1 MGLTTAQTSLV
12 TRITPRRSLRTYLS
26 GLLLL
31 FVATELI
38 GAAYVFGQV
47 AHLVLVD
54 LVVYSALLVI
64 LLIATLWLYRA
75 ITVPLSRLAGSVRAN
90 ATSGT
95 PEPLSIRGPK
105 EIVDLAEDI
114 NALMATVAGQLVDRD
129 HVEVRTHARLDAS
142 LDAIIS
148 MDDRGD
154 VMEWNRQAEL
164 TFGWTRSEVM
174 GKQLALLIIPERYR
188 ARHRQGLARYLR
200 TGTGTFIRR
209 SVELAALAKDGRE
222 FPIELSIVPME
233 AQTGQAFTASIRDLS
248 ERRDAV
254 HAQASLEG
262 QLRQAQRLETVG
274 QLAGGLA
281 HDFNNLLAV
290 ILNYAEFV
298 SEQLPEGEMRQD
310 VEEIQR
316 AAKRGADLTRQLL
329 IFARR
334 EPNRPELLNVND
346 VITGVENVLRRT
358 MGEHVEFVK
367 SLASDLPAVRADP
380 GQLEQIFLNLAVNSR
395 DAMPGGGRLLVETA
409 VVDLDATYVEA
420 HHGAAV
426 GRFVRLT
433 VSDTGTG
440 MTPEVA
446 ARAFEPF
453 FTTKPT
459 GHGTGLGLATV
470 YGIVTQACGS
480 IRIYS
485 EVGSGTL
492 IAIHLPAV
500 DEKVTRRPRPT
511 EAAPAK
517 AADETVLVVEDEAPV
532 LLATSR
538 ILSANGYT
546 VLAESVPADA
556 LALLADTGRR
566 INVLLTD
573 IVMPLMSGIE
583 LAKRARELRPELKVL
598 YLSGYSSEMISRQG
612 TLGVGS
618 CVLQKPFTRA
628 ELLNEI
634 RETLALDPPV
644 VASQAALEPSAL
656 LDPTA

>member
-1 MGLTTAQTSLV
+1 
-12 TRITPRRSLRTYLS
+12 
-26 GLLLL
+26 
-31 FVATELI
+31 VATELI

-566 INVLLTD
+566 ISVLLTD

>member
-1 MGLTTAQTSLV
+1 M

-26 GLLLL
+26 ALLLL
-31 FVATELI
+31 FVATELA

-47 AHLVLVD
+47 AHLVLID
-54 LVVYSALLVI
+54 LVVYSALLLG
-64 LLIATLWLYRA
+64 LLVATVWLYRA
-75 ITVPLSRLAGSVRAN
+75 VTLPLSELAGSVRAN

-95 PEPLSIRGPK
+95 TAALPVRGPK
-105 EIVDLAEDI
+105 EIADLSEDI
-114 NALMATVAGQLVDRD
+114 NALMATVAGQLADRD
-129 HVEVRTHARLDAS
+129 RVELRSRARLDAS

-148 MDDRGD
+148 MDHRGD
-154 VMEWNRQAEL
+154 VVEWNRQAEQ
-164 TFGWTRSEVM
+164 TFGWTRSEVI

-188 ARHRQGLARYLR
+188 ERHRQGLATYLR
-200 TGTGTFIRR
+200 TGTGPVLGK
-209 SVELAALAKDGRE
+209 SVELEAIAKDGHE
-222 FPIELSIVPME
+222 FPIELSIVPMHMP
-233 AQTGQAFTASIRDLS
+233 TGEMFSASIRDLS
-248 ERRDAV
+248 ERRDAES
-254 HAQASLEG
+254 ARATLEG

-298 SEQLPEGEMRQD
+298 AEQLPAGEMRQD

-334 EPNRPELLNVND
+334 ELNRPELLNVND
-346 VITGVENVLRRT
+346 VVSGVENVLRRT
-358 MGEHVEFVK
+358 LGEHVEFVK
-367 SLASDLPAVRADP
+367 SLASDLPSVRADP

-409 VVDLDATYVEA
+409 VVDLDGAYAKA
-420 HHGAAV
+420 HPGAAV

-433 VSDTGTG
+433 VSDTGSG
-440 MTPEVA
+440 MTPQVA

-470 YGIVTQACGS
+470 YGIVIQAGGS

-485 EVGSGTL
+485 EEGSGTL

-500 DEKVTRRPRPT
+500 NEEVTRQPK
-511 EAAPAK
+511 AASSSPAK
-517 AADETVLVVEDEAPV
+517 GTGEAVLVVEDEAPV
-532 LLATSR
+532 LLATIR
-538 ILSANGYT
+538 ILSASGYT
-546 VLAESVPADA
+546 VFADSVPAHA
-556 LALLADTGRR
+556 LALLADTDRR
-566 INVLLTD
+566 IDVLLTD

-583 LAKRARELRPELKVL
+583 LAKRARELRPDLKVL
-598 YLSGYSSEMISRQG
+598 YMSGYSSEMISRQG
-612 TLGVGS
+612 RLGVGS
-618 CVLQKPFTRA
+618 CLLQKPFTRA

-634 RETLALDPPV
+634 REILALDPPV
-644 VASQAALEPSAL
+644 VERQAALEPSAPL
-656 LDPTA
+656 GPRA

>member
-1 MGLTTAQTSLV
+1 M

-54 LVVYSALLVI
+54 LVVYSALLLI

-90 ATSGT
+90 ATLGT

-129 HVEVRTHARLDAS
+129 HVEVRSNARLDAS
-142 LDAIIS
+142 LDAMIS

-154 VMEWNRQAEL
+154 VIEWNRQAEL
-164 TFGWTRSEVM
+164 TFGWTRSEVI

-188 ARHRQGLARYLR
+188 ERHRQGLARYLR
-200 TGTGTFIRR
+200 TGTGPVLGK

-222 FPIELSIVPME
+222 FPIELSIVPTH
-233 AQTGQAFTASIRDLS
+233 APTGEMFSASIRDLS
-248 ERRDAV
+248 ERRDAES
-254 HAQASLEG
+254 AQANLEG

-298 SEQLPEGEMRQD
+298 SEQLPEGEMRRD

-334 EPNRPELLNVND
+334 ELNRPELLNVND
-346 VITGVENVLRRT
+346 VINGVENVLRRT
-358 MGEHVEFVK
+358 LGEHVEFVK

-433 VSDTGTG
+433 VSDTGGG

-470 YGIVTQACGS
+470 YGIVTQAGGN

-485 EVGSGTL
+485 EEGSGTL
-492 IAIHLPAV
+492 VAIHLPAV
-500 DEKVTRRPRPT
+500 DEKVTRQTWPAA
-511 EAAPAK
+511 AAPPMGSG
-517 AADETVLVVEDEAPV
+517 ETVLVVEDEAPV
-532 LLATSR
+532 LLATVR
-538 ILSANGYT
+538 ILSSNSYT
-546 VLAESVPADA
+546 VLAESVPAHA
-556 LALLADTGRR
+556 LALLANRDRH
-566 INVLLTD
+566 IDVLLTD

-598 YLSGYSSEMISRQG
+598 YMSGYSSEMISRQG
-612 TLGVGS
+612 TLNAGS
-618 CVLQKPFTRA
+618 CLLQKPFSRA
-628 ELLNEI
+628 DLLHEM
-634 RETLALDPPV
+634 RDVLGQDQPV
-644 VASQAALEPSAL
+644 VEEEAALEPVAP
-656 LDPTA
+656 LDPRA

>member
-566 INVLLTD
+566 ISVLLTD

>member
-1 MGLTTAQTSLV
+1 M
-12 TRITPRRSLRTYLS
+12 
-26 GLLLL
+26 
-31 FVATELI
+31 ATELI
-38 GAAYVFGQV
+38 GAAYVFGRV
-47 AHLVLVD
+47 THLVLVD
-54 LVVYSALLVI
+54 LVVYSALLLI

-75 ITVPLSRLAGSVRAN
+75 ITLPLSELAGSVRAN
-90 ATSGT
+90 ATLGR
-95 PEPLSIRGPK
+95 PAPLSITGPK
-105 EIVDLAEDI
+105 EIVDLSEDI
-114 NALMATVAGQLVDRD
+114 NALMATVALQVADRD
-129 HVEVRTHARLDAS
+129 WVEVRSHARLDGS

-148 MDDRGD
+148 MDHCGD
-154 VMEWNRQAEL
+154 VAEWNRQAEL
-164 TFGWTRSEVM
+164 TFGWTRSEVI

-188 ARHRQGLARYLR
+188 ERHRQGLARYLR
-200 TGTGTFIRR
+200 TGTGPVLGK
-209 SVELAALAKDGRE
+209 SVELEALAKDGRE
-222 FPIELSIVPME
+222 FPIELSIVPMHTP
-233 AQTGQAFTASIRDLS
+233 TGEMFSASIRDLS

-254 HAQASLEG
+254 SAQATLEG

-334 EPNRPELLNVND
+334 ELNRPELLNVND

-358 MGEHVEFVK
+358 LGAHVEFVK

-409 VVDLDATYVEA
+409 VVDLDAKYVEA

-433 VSDTGTG
+433 VSDTGSG
-440 MTPEVA
+440 MAPEVA

-453 FTTKPT
+453 FTTKST

-470 YGIVTQACGS
+470 YGIVTQAGGN

-485 EVGSGTL
+485 KEGSGTL

-500 DEKVTRRPRPT
+500 DEKVTRQTRP
-511 EAAPAK
+511 AADAPAK
-517 AADETVLVVEDEAPV
+517 GSAETVLVVEDEAPV
-532 LLATSR
+532 LLSTVR
-538 ILSANGYT
+538 ILSSNRYT
-546 VLAESVPADA
+546 VLAESVPAHA
-556 LALLADTGRR
+556 LALLANTDRH
-566 INVLLTD
+566 IDVLLTD

-598 YLSGYSSEMISRQG
+598 YMSGYSSEMISRQG
-612 TLGVGS
+612 RLNAGS
-618 CVLQKPFTRA
+618 CLLLKPFSRA
-628 ELLNEI
+628 DLLQGI
-634 RETLALDPPV
+634 RDVLGQDQPV
-644 VASQAALEPSAL
+644 AEEQAALEPSTL

>member
-1 MGLTTAQTSLV
+1 
-12 TRITPRRSLRTYLS
+12 
-26 GLLLL
+26 
-31 FVATELI
+31 VATELI

>member
-1 MGLTTAQTSLV
+1 M
-12 TRITPRRSLRTYLS
+12 TRISPKRSLRTYLS
-26 GLLLL
+26 ALLLL

-38 GAAYVFGQV
+38 GAAYVFSRV
-47 AHLVLVD
+47 ATLVLVD
-54 LVVYSALLVI
+54 LAVYSALLLI
-64 LLIATLWLYRA
+64 LLVATLWLNRA
-75 ITVPLSRLAGSVRAN
+75 VTLPLSELAGSVRAN
-90 ATSGT
+90 ATLGR
-95 PEPLSIRGPK
+95 PAPLSIRGPK

-114 NALMATVAGQLVDRD
+114 NALMATVAAQLIDRD
-129 HVEVRTHARLDAS
+129 RVEIRSQARLDAS
-142 LDAIIS
+142 LDAIVS

-164 TFGWTRSEVM
+164 TFGWARSEVI

-188 ARHRQGLARYLR
+188 ARHRQGLATYLR
-200 TGTGTFIRR
+200 TGTGRVLGK
-209 SVELAALAKDGRE
+209 SVEIEALAKNGRE
-222 FPIELSIVPME
+222 FPVELSIVPVHTP
-233 AQTGQAFTASIRDLS
+233 TGQMFSASIRDLS
-248 ERRDAV
+248 ERRDAEV
-254 HAQASLEG
+254 AKACLEG

-298 SEQLPEGEMRQD
+298 AEQLPQGEMRKD

-316 AAKRGADLTRQLL
+316 AAMRGADLTRQLL

-334 EPNRPELLNVND
+334 EMNRPELLNVND
-346 VITGVENVLRRT
+346 VVSGVENVLRRT
-358 MGEHVEFVK
+358 LGEHVEFVK

-395 DAMPGGGRLLVETA
+395 DAMPEGGRLLVETA
-409 VVDLDATYVEA
+409 VVDLDGTYVEA
-420 HHGAAV
+420 HPGAAV

-440 MTPEVA
+440 MTPGVA

-470 YGIVTQACGS
+470 YGIVTQAGGS

-485 EVGSGTL
+485 EEGSGTL

-500 DEKVTRRPRPT
+500 DEKVTRQPR
-511 EAAPAK
+511 AASSSPAK
-517 AADETVLVVEDEAPV
+517 GTGEAVLVVEDEAPV
-532 LLATSR
+532 LLATIR
-538 ILSANGYT
+538 ILSASDYT
-546 VLAESVPADA
+546 VFAESVPADA

-566 INVLLTD
+566 IDVLLTD

-598 YLSGYSSEMISRQG
+598 YMSGYSSEMISRQG

-618 CVLQKPFTRA
+618 CLLQKPFTRV

-634 RETLALDPPV
+634 REILALDPPV
-644 VASQAALEPSAL
+644 VAEQAALER
-656 LDPTA
+656 